1 MKPERFRTAT
11 LKGLKIASDT
21 KNTSKGSRN
30 GTFFY
35 AFTRTDGCRSTGS
48 KVRRGFA

>member
-1 MKPERFRTAT
+1 MEPDRFRTAT

-30 GTFFY
+30 GTFSY
-35 AFTRTDGCRSTGS
+35 AFTRLDGCRCAGK
-48 KVRRGFA
+48 KVCCGFA